1 MAHVFNPYFT
11 QIKNDL
17 IVSANMIVGTGGTN
31 DYNQKTTIQ
40 LTIPAGITVVEADI
54 RVAVTGHTGC
64 VIRNTANNKQWA
76 LVTNRNVQAGDIER
90 FYIGVTPLK
99 TYTLFFDCNQ
109 GSMAMFNWSDDINKI
124 IPNINDY

>member
-17 IVSANMIVGTGGTN
+17 MVSANMIVGTGGTN

-40 LTIPAGITVVEADI
+40 LTIPAGITVVEAGI

-64 VIRNTANNKQWA
+64 LIKNTVNNKH
-76 LVTNRNVQAGDIER
+76 VQARDRER

-109 GSMAMFNWSDDINKI
+109 GSMAMFNWSDEINRITPSVK
-124 IPNINDY
+124 DY